1 MYIASTGGQSV
12 WWWQFV
18 TWFSLISLKS
28 GRTKAHFLCF
38 SDGCYIMTSQLC
50 AQPSCNLA
58 SALVCTSNLLSH
70 HLFMEPWWP
79 RGEQV
84 RLRSGFEPCHRLVSL
99 DKKLCST
106 MSLFTQ
112 VCKWVPAAYCWESPP
127 AMDWH
132 PVQRGVTLLAGASWH
147 RNWNNLQSCEL
158 HGLKC
163 TFTFSYQYFS
173 SVGCCYEHKWAHKC
187 GLLM

>member
-1 MYIASTGGQSV
+1 MVTKRWTG
-12 WWWQFV
+12 W
-18 TWFSLISLKS
+18 TWI
-28 GRTKAHFLCF
+28 H
-38 SDGCYIMTSQLC
+38 
-50 AQPSCNLA
+50 
-58 SALVCTSNLLSH
+58 
-70 HLFMEPWWP
+70 
-79 RGEQV
+79 
-84 RLRSGFEPCHRLVSL
+84 RSGFEPWHRLVSL

-147 RNWNNLQSCEL
+147 RNWNNLQWCEL

-163 TFTFSYQYFS
+163 TFTFSYQCFS
-173 SVGCCYEHKWAHKC
+173 SVGFCYEPC
-187 GLLM
+187 GHISVVVWCSMPYFTCYFQHLYNVNSIGHVFTSFFCLNYRLGFLSLDTLIILFVCVKFL